1 MKALFRNLIQF
12 LFPFLLLF
20 FQLELGADDLAEKKN
35 IEDLIDKYFAT
46 WSNIDMEGYESCF
59 HPNAIIH
66 FERSGDVKEDKLSTF
81 IAGQKNAH
89 AYAQEKM
96 KEVPLSKKIQFDKGT
111 AQVTV
116 RWKLTAN
123 NREQYGYDYFTLIQ
137 LKKKWKIIYLI
148 FHND

>member
-123 NREQYGYDYFTLIQ
+123 NREQYGYDYFTLIR